1 MGGEYNLQCRSAV
14 KFAERMLQKE
24 MKRIREME
32 AQGLNPYE
40 VEKESTYKRYSK
52 KERFKLTK
60 DIIGLIEKGVSQK
73 DACLEYEVPVGTFRK
88 WRQRLKL

>member
-14 KFAERMLQKE
+14 KFAERMLQRE

-32 AQGLNPYE
+32 AQGIDPYQT
-40 VEKESTYKRYSK
+40 EKESTYKRYSK
-52 KERFKLTK
+52 KERFKLTQS
-60 DIIGLIEKGVSQK
+60 IIGLIAQGFSQK
-73 DACLEYEVPVGTFRK
+73 DACIEYGVPVGTFRK